1 MDSSSGEQIIALIAA
16 YGLSVIG
23 GFVLLIVGWMAAN
36 WVGRTVR
43 RQLEKSGKVDAT
55 LRGFFSNLARY
66 VVLAL
71 VGIAVLNQFGIQT
84 TSLIAVFGA
93 AGLAI
98 GLALQGTLSD
108 LAAGVMLLIFRPF
121 NVGQYIE
128 AGGQAGTV
136 KELSLFTTEL
146 ATPDNVQVILP
157 NASVWGSPVVNYSH
171 HATRRV
177 DWTIG
182 ISYDDDIGKA
192 FEAAHRVISGEERI
206 LPDPEPMAVVSELA
220 DSSVNITIRVWV
232 NAADYWAV
240 KFDLARAFKEE
251 FDRSGL
257 SIPFPQ
263 QDVHLFQKATAE
275 AQG

>member
-1 MDSSSGEQIIALIAA
+1 MESGVGGQLIDVIAT
-16 YGLSVIG
+16 YGLRVIG
-23 GFVLLIVGWMAAN
+23 GIVLLILGWMLAN
-36 WVGRTVR
+36 WIAKITK
-43 RQLEKSGKVDAT
+43 RQLEKTDKVDDT
-55 LRGFFSNLARY
+55 LTGFFSNLVKY

-71 VGIAVLNQFGIQT
+71 VGIAVLNQFGVQT
-84 TSLIAVFGA
+84 TSLIAIFGA

-108 LAAGVMLLIFRPF
+108 IAAGVMLLIFRPF

-128 AGGQAGTV
+128 AGGKAGTV

-157 NASVWGSPVVNYSH
+157 NSSVWGAAVTNYSH
-171 HATRRV
+171 HETRRV

-192 FEAAHRVISGEERI
+192 FEAARRVISADDRI
-206 LPDPEPMAVVSELA
+206 LAEPEPDVMVSELA

-232 NAADYWAV
+232 KSGNYWPV
-240 KFDLARAFKEE
+240 KFDLSRKFKEE
-251 FDRSGL
+251 FDSSSL
-257 SIPFPQ
+257 VIPFPQ
-263 QDVHLFQKATAE
+263 QDVHMIQKS
-275 AQG
+275 G

>member
-1 MDSSSGEQIIALIAA
+1 MDSNAGEYVIALIAT
-16 YGLSVIG
+16 YGLNVIG
-23 GFVLLIVGWMAAN
+23 GIVILLVGWMVAN
-36 WVGRTVR
+36 WIGKTVR
-43 RQLEKSGKVDAT
+43 RQLEKSKKVDAT
-55 LRGFFSNLARY
+55 LTGFLSNLVRY
-66 VVLAL
+66 TVLAL
-71 VGIAVLNQFGIQT
+71 VGVAVLNQFGVQT
-84 TSLIAVFGA
+84 TSLIAIFGA

-108 LAAGVMLLIFRPF
+108 IAAGVMLLIFRPF
-121 NVGQYIE
+121 SVGQFIE
-128 AGGQAGTV
+128 AGGQSGTV

-157 NASVWGSPVVNYSH
+157 NSTVWGSPVTNYSYH
-171 HATRRV
+171 STRRV

-192 FEAAHRVISGEERI
+192 FEAAHRVISGDERT
-206 LPDPEPMAVVSELA
+206 LKDPEPLVVVSELA
-220 DSSVNITIRVWV
+220 DSSVNVTIRVWV

-240 KFDLARAFKEE
+240 KFDLSRAFKEE

-263 QDVHLFQKATAE
+263 QDVHLIQKA
-275 AQG
+275 G

>member
-1 MDSSSGEQIIALIAA
+1 MDSTSGEQIIALIAA

-23 GFVLLIVGWMAAN
+23 GFFLLIVGWMIAN

-55 LRGFFSNLARY
+55 LTGFFANLARY
-66 VVLAL
+66 VVLGL
-71 VGIAVLNQFGIQT
+71 VGIAVLNQFGVQT

-108 LAAGVMLLIFRPF
+108 VAAGVMLLIFRPF
-121 NVGQYIE
+121 KIGQYIE
-128 AGGQAGTV
+128 AGGQSGTV
-136 KELSLFTTEL
+136 KKLSLFTTEL
-146 ATPDNVQVILP
+146 ATPDNLQIILP
-157 NASVWGSPVVNYSH
+157 NSSVWGSAVINYSH

-192 FEAAHRVISGEERI
+192 FEAAHRVISGETRI
-206 LPDPEPMAVVSELA
+206 LTDPEPMAVVSELA

-232 NAADYWAV
+232 NADDYWGV
-240 KFDLARAFKEE
+240 KFDLSRAFKEE
-251 FDRSGL
+251 FDSSGL

-263 QDVHLFQKATAE
+263 QDVHLFQKSA
-275 AQG
+275 